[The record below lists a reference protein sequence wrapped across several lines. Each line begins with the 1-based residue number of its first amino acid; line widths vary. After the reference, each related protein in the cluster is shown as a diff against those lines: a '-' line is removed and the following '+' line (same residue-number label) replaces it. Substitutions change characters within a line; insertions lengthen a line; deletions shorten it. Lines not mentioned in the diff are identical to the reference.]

1 MYTHFIYSVGHFR
14 PLDFDGHFDVGL
26 VHHAGLLNLAFPILL
41 TWSISPCGEPLVQI
55 RRGLRPLRYQY
66 KLGAAIF

>member
-1 MYTHFIYSVGHFR
+1 MLVVG
-14 PLDFDGHFDVGL
+14 LVGL
-26 VHHAGLLNLAFPILL
+26 VHHDAGLVLYCILALPSCDPG
-41 TWSISPCGEPLVQI
+41 SISPCGEPLVQI